1 MWFRFSLTH
10 EEIGEFLSASRE
22 TFTRTLSTFKSRR
35 LVAFHGSILEIP
47 SRAALEHPAG
57 G

>member
-1 MWFRFSLTH
+1 MRFRFSLTH
-10 EEIGEFLSASRE
+10 EQIGEFFSALRE